1 MSVHCPLFL
10 PVVVVTSPFVFCQSD
25 GQNMMTSSEVDN
37 FLVCIRHF
45 VFPFLDFPFVH
56 FLGMLFD
63 FSQFTGS
70 LMLNIGILILSY
82 INPISSPCLLFIV
95 SFSI

>member
-10 PVVVVTSPFVFCQSD
+10 PVGVVTSPFGFCQSD
-25 GQNMMTSSEVDN
+25 GQNTTSREGDN

-45 VFPFLDFPFVH
+45 VFPFLDLPSVH

-70 LMLNIGILILSY
+70 LILNIGILILSY